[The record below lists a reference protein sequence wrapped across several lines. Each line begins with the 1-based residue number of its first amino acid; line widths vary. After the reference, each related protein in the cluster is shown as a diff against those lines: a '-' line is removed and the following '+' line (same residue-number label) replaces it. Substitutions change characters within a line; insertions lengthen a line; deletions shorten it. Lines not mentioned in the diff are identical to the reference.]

1 GQASQTFTLDVTL
14 DLANQAPVFTSTPST
29 VADPGQPYS
38 YAVTATDAE
47 NDPLRFDLPLRPAGM
62 AIQPATGLLTW
73 LPGAAQVG
81 SHDVI
86 VRVRDGNDGV
96 TLQHFQVTVR
106 GPNVPPV
113 IVSTP
118 RPQAVQG
125 FRFEYR
131 VQAQDTA
138 G

>member
-1 GQASQTFTLDVTL
+1 
-14 DLANQAPVFTSTPST
+14 NQPPVFTSTPMA

-47 NDPLRFDLPLRPAGM
+47 NDPLSFDLPLRPAGM
-62 AIQPATGLLTW
+62 AIQPTSGLLTW
-73 LPGAAQVG
+73 LPGAAQAGV
-81 SHDVI
+81 HDVI
-86 VRVRDGNDGV
+86 VRIRDGNDGV

-113 IVSTP
+113 VVSTP
-118 RPQAVQG
+118 PPQAVQG
-125 FRFEYR
+125 FPFAYR

-138 G
+138 GDQLS